1 MSEKK
6 RASFSILW
14 LILTIVFAILTI
26 VSIVGASI
34 LNIYS
39 AAINAYFNVLPYKLV
54 DVDPNE
60 TVDSEYYKSAFVTAN
75 GNYDDEGLY
84 DYDLRV
90 SQQIVNEGSVMLWNN
105 DNALPL
111 NKGAAV
117 SCFSNTSVNMVYTG
131 TGSGSISTAKV
142 KTFKDGLLQYDFKV
156 NETLWDFYESGA
168 GSKKAGY
175 GLLQKGSSGI
185 GTGEALTV
193 KEVPWN
199 VISADSGVTSSFGS
213 YGDAAIFVLG
223 RSGGEGGD
231 LGNNVSGIDTIGHDY
246 LQLSEEEVSV
256 LDNLINLK
264 NGGTFKKVILII
276 NSSNAMQMD
285 MISDYAD
292 EIDACLWVGQPGA
305 GGAPGIAKLLCGEA
319 TPSGHLVDTYC
330 YDNDSSPAM
339 VNFYVNRY
347 SNRGSFTDPVTGGGL
362 VNEQTAY
369 TVYQEGIYVGYKY
382 YETRYEDVVLNQGN
396 AGDYDYASTVAYPFG
411 YGLSYTN
418 FAFSNYSVE
427 KNKDGDYEVSVTVTN
442 TGGVPGRQVA
452 QIYLQKP
459 YTQYDRDNDV
469 EKSAVELVGF
479 EKTGI
484 LDPGKS
490 ETLKITVDDQSF
502 KTYDHNGYKTYIL
515 EEGRYYLGLGE
526 NAHDALNNILAAK
539 KNDGVGV
546 DASKMVDVYGNRTNG
561 NAAYALSID
570 VANRDTETYS
580 VSEHTGAEIT
590 NQFDF
595 ADINKYEN
603 RGDNSVT
610 YMTRDDW
617 TGTFP
622 KAVPA
627 LTLNEKMVSDLVSKR
642 DIAETQEDADAYY
655 EEHGEIKY
663 EQNNGYSLIQMKGLP
678 YDAEEWDLLLDQ
690 MSWEEQAELCSN
702 GYHTTALVESINK
715 PATRD
720 ENGPLGI
727 SVTFSTMEARSSMGW
742 PCEPTR
748 AATFNKRLAELTGR
762 CIGEDMLH
770 AGVTGLWGYGLN
782 IHRTPYSGRNFEY
795 YSEDSFI
802 SGEMCAYE
810 TIGAQSKGAFI
821 MVKHF
826 AVNDSESQRHGN
838 NVWLTEQTMRE
849 TYLSPFEKEFTKG
862 KAWATMTS
870 YNRIG
875 TQWTGGS
882 YALCTKVLRGEWGFM
897 GYTSSDYAGGS
908 KGNYNYFQNV
918 YTGIQAGCDT
928 YDANFHANEY
938 NAVKDND
945 LFNYCLRIS
954 SKRICYAILHTS
966 AMNGITS
973 STKVVYTNTWWQNAL
988 IAMEVGFGAITV
1000 VFGSLLVVSIVKNR
1014 KSGKPEATEEQRQ

>member
-1 MSEKK
+1 MSQKK
-6 RASFSILW
+6 SASLSILW
-14 LILTIVFAILTI
+14 MVLTIVFAVLTI
-26 VSIVGASI
+26 VSVVGSAI
-34 LNIYS
+34 ANIYS
-39 AAINAYFNVLPYKLV
+39 AALNSYFDVLPYRLENI
-54 DVDPNE
+54 DPDE
-60 TVDSEYYKSAFVTAN
+60 KVDSEYYKSAFVTAN
-75 GNYDDEGLY
+75 GNYDDEALY

-90 SQQIVNEGSVMLWNN
+90 SQQIVSEGSVLLWNN
-105 DNALPL
+105 NNALPL
-111 NKGAAV
+111 EKESAV

-142 KTFKDGLLQYDFKV
+142 KNFKDALLQYDFKL
-156 NETLWDFYESGA
+156 NDTLWNFYETGA

-175 GLLQKGSSGI
+175 GLLQKGSAGI

-199 VISADSGVTSSFGS
+199 VISADAGVTSSFAQ
-213 YGDAAIFVLG
+213 YGDAAIFMLG

-231 LGNNVSGIDTIGHDY
+231 LGNNVGGIDTIGHDY

-276 NSSNAMQMD
+276 NSANAMQMD

-292 EIDACLWVGQPGA
+292 SIDACLWVGQPGA

-347 SNRGSFTDPVTGGGL
+347 SNSGSFRDVNTGGGL
-362 VNEQTAY
+362 SAEQTAY

-396 AGDYDYASTVAYPFG
+396 AGDYDYASTVTYPFG

-427 KNKDGDYEVSVTVTN
+427 RNKDGDYEVKVTVTN
-442 TGGVPGRQVA
+442 TGAAPGRQVA

-484 LDPGKS
+484 LDPGGS
-490 ETLKITVDDQSF
+490 ETLTITVDDQSF
-502 KTYDHNGYKTYIL
+502 KTYDCNGYETYIL
-515 EEGRYYLGLGE
+515 EAGRYYLAVGE

-539 KNDGVGV
+539 KNDGVSV
-546 DASKMVDVYGNRTNG
+546 NASLMTDVNGNQTNG
-561 NAAYALSID
+561 NALYAKSID
-570 VANRDTETYS
+570 FANLDTETYS
-580 VSEHTGAEIT
+580 VSEHTGMEIT

-603 RGDNSVT
+603 RGSNSVT

-622 KAVPA
+622 KSVPA
-627 LTLNEKMVSDLVSKR
+627 LTLNEKMVADLASQR
-642 DIAETQEDADAYY
+642 DIAETREDADAYY
-655 EEHGEIKY
+655 EEHGDIQY

-678 YDAEEWDLLLDQ
+678 YDAPEWDLLLDQ

-702 GYHTTALVESINK
+702 GYHTTAIVESINK
-715 PATRD
+715 PPTRD

-727 SVTFSTMEARSSMGW
+727 SVTFSTMQARSSMGW

-795 YSEDSFI
+795 YSEDSYI

-838 NVWLTEQTMRE
+838 NTWLTEQTMRE
-849 TYLSPFEKEFTKG
+849 IYLSPFEKEFTKG
-862 KAWATMTS
+862 GAWATMTS

-875 TQWTGGS
+875 TEWTGGS
-882 YALCTKVLRGEWGFM
+882 YALCTTVLRGEWGFM

-908 KGNYNYFQNV
+908 KGNYNYYQNV

-928 YDANFHANEY
+928 YDANLHADEY
-938 NAVKDND
+938 NAVKDSD
-945 LFNYCLRIS
+945 LFRYCLRIS
-954 SKRICYAILHTS
+954 SKRICYAIMHT
-966 AMNGITS
+966 AVMNGITS
-973 STKVVYTNTWWQNAL
+973 STKVVYANTWWQNAL
-988 IAMEVGFGAITV
+988 IALQAGCGGVTVIFGALLTV
-1000 VFGSLLVVSIVKNR
+1000 SLVR
-1014 KSGKPEATEEQRQ
+1014 KHKAKKQNAAKGQLQ

>member
-6 RASFSILW
+6 RASFSVLW

-369 TVYQEGIYVGYKY
+369 TVYQEGIYANIKDKADLRAIGLYTDYDGSVDDDYTIMVCCAVDEEAGSRNDGEKGK
-382 YETRYEDVVLNQGN
+382 YETRKIPAGRYARFKIVCDMRPSPTAVSEAWREIWETDLPRTYICDFEEYQNEDMEHAEVHI
-396 AGDYDYASTVAYPFG
+396 YI
-411 YGLSYTN
+411 GLK
-418 FAFSNYSVE
+418 E
-427 KNKDGDYEVSVTVTN
+427 E
-442 TGGVPGRQVA
+442 
-452 QIYLQKP
+452 
-459 YTQYDRDNDV
+459 
-469 EKSAVELVGF
+469 EKS
-479 EKTGI
+479 
-484 LDPGKS
+484 
-490 ETLKITVDDQSF
+490 
-502 KTYDHNGYKTYIL
+502 
-515 EEGRYYLGLGE
+515 
-526 NAHDALNNILAAK
+526 
-539 KNDGVGV
+539 
-546 DASKMVDVYGNRTNG
+546 
-561 NAAYALSID
+561 
-570 VANRDTETYS
+570 
-580 VSEHTGAEIT
+580 EI
-590 NQFDF
+590 
-595 ADINKYEN
+595 
-603 RGDNSVT
+603 
-610 YMTRDDW
+610 
-617 TGTFP
+617 
-622 KAVPA
+622 
-627 LTLNEKMVSDLVSKR
+627 
-642 DIAETQEDADAYY
+642 
-655 EEHGEIKY
+655 
-663 EQNNGYSLIQMKGLP
+663 
-678 YDAEEWDLLLDQ
+678 
-690 MSWEEQAELCSN
+690 
-702 GYHTTALVESINK
+702 
-715 PATRD
+715 
-720 ENGPLGI
+720 
-727 SVTFSTMEARSSMGW
+727 
-742 PCEPTR
+742 
-748 AATFNKRLAELTGR
+748 
-762 CIGEDMLH
+762 
-770 AGVTGLWGYGLN
+770 
-782 IHRTPYSGRNFEY
+782 
-795 YSEDSFI
+795 
-802 SGEMCAYE
+802 
-810 TIGAQSKGAFI
+810 
-821 MVKHF
+821 
-826 AVNDSESQRHGN
+826 
-838 NVWLTEQTMRE
+838 
-849 TYLSPFEKEFTKG
+849 
-862 KAWATMTS
+862 
-870 YNRIG
+870 
-875 TQWTGGS
+875 
-882 YALCTKVLRGEWGFM
+882 
-897 GYTSSDYAGGS
+897 
-908 KGNYNYFQNV
+908 
-918 YTGIQAGCDT
+918 
-928 YDANFHANEY
+928 
-938 NAVKDND
+938 
-945 LFNYCLRIS
+945 
-954 SKRICYAILHTS
+954 
-966 AMNGITS
+966 
-973 STKVVYTNTWWQNAL
+973 
-988 IAMEVGFGAITV
+988 
-1000 VFGSLLVVSIVKNR
+1000 
-1014 KSGKPEATEEQRQ
+1014 